1 MSDSIKIFQNLSDD
15 VIEFESKEQFMNY
28 YERNK
33 KEIDEMKTRGINVK
47 FKIPGYKI
55 GRKNNNL
62 ILIPTGN
69 EGQSDKG
76 VEKLSEKDIT
86 QLTTIDSKL
95 DVINRRLIKIEE
107 VLSYLF
113 KLLNQS

>member
-62 ILIPTGN
+62 ILIPTAN

-76 VEKLSEKDIT
+76 VEKDIT

>member
-47 FKIPGYKI
+47 FKI
-55 GRKNNNL
+55 L
-62 ILIPTGN
+62 H
-69 EGQSDKG
+69 
-76 VEKLSEKDIT
+76 
-86 QLTTIDSKL
+86 
-95 DVINRRLIKIEE
+95 
-107 VLSYLF
+107 
-113 KLLNQS
+113 